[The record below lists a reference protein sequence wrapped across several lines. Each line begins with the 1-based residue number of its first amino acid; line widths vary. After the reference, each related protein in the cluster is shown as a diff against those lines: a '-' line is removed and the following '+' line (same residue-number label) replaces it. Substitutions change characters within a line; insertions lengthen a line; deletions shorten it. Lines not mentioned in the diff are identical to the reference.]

1 MDGKN
6 RKIALAVF
14 LLGIFMGA
22 IDTGIV
28 SPARTIIAS
37 GFKITDSLSVWMI
50 TIYSLAY
57 AVAMPISAKI
67 SDRYG
72 RRKIYL
78 CSITIFALGSL
89 LCGISDFYGNYTFF
103 LFARVIQALG
113 GGGIMPI
120 ATAYIGES
128 FPPEKRGSAL
138 GMVGAIFG
146 IATILGPTLGS
157 SIINL
162 AGSANWGYLFFINLP
177 ISIIIIILA
186 LKLKEEV
193 YLKEVKKLDVLGSII
208 ISALILSLMYSLTNL
223 DFYNLAESI
232 KKDNVWPYLIIFFI
246 SIPLFIFVEKKA
258 EDPVLNLSYFTN
270 RNIAITLMIS
280 FIVGCGLMGVV
291 FVPQLGENILK
302 LKSGSGGYLVTLMAI
317 FSGISAPLGGKLI
330 DKYSAKLVLIFGF
343 SSTIIGSLI
352 LGVYVTS
359 HPNFIGL
366 FIGLAFMGLGMGFS
380 MGTPVNYLMLTFVD
394 KSESSTGQSTVS
406 LIRSIGVTISP
417 NLLITFIAKAGQ
429 ETQTKI
435 MDAVQGLSPKIP
447 GLPNTMAANP
457 NSISSSTSSVTPEAL
472 QKLQGSD
479 VTTVVNNVKEFT
491 NNLLTNIIPSI
502 KQGILTSMNNSQAA
516 VTNGQPTGMPT
527 DTSRL
532 NFDSI
537 LSTWKDDYIT
547 NIENAR
553 GSIENIFQTTLNTG
567 FSKLFIGAAIIAS
580 IGLLFT
586 LLLKTND
593 LKESN

>member
-1 MDGKN
+1 MESKK
-6 RKIALAVF
+6 RKIALTVF

-37 GFKITDSLSVWMI
+37 GFQINESLSVWMI

-57 AVAMPISAKI
+57 AVVMPISAKI

-72 RRKIYL
+72 RKKIYIF
-78 CSITIFALGSL
+78 SIGMFALGSL
-89 LCGISDFYGNYTFF
+89 LCGLSGFYGNYTFF
-103 LFARVIQALG
+103 LISRVIQALG

-146 IATILGPTLGS
+146 IATVLGPTLGS
-157 SIINL
+157 SIIDI
-162 AGSANWGYLFFINLP
+162 AGAKNWGYLFFINIP
-177 ISIIIIILA
+177 ISIIIIFLA
-186 LKLKEEV
+186 LRLKEE
-193 YLKEVKKLDVLGSII
+193 LISREIKKSDILGSAV
-208 ISALILSLMYSLTNL
+208 ISILILSLMYALTNL
-223 DFYNLAESI
+223 DFYNLIESV
-232 KKDNVWPYLIIFFI
+232 KQRNVWPFLLIFFI
-246 SIPLFIFVEKKA
+246 SIPIFILVEKKA

-270 RNIAITLMIS
+270 KNIAITLIIS

-302 LKSGSGGYLVTLMAI
+302 IKSGSGGYLVTLMAL

-343 SSTIIGSLI
+343 SSTVIGSLI
-352 LGVYVTS
+352 LGLYVTS

-380 MGTPVNYLMLTFVD
+380 MGTPVNYLMLSFVPD
-394 KSESSTGQSTVS
+394 SEASAGQSTVS

-417 NLLITFIAKAGQ
+417 NLLITFVAKAGQ

-435 MDAVQGLSPKIP
+435 MDTVQNLSPKIP
-447 GLPNTMAANP
+447 GMPDG
-457 NSISSSTSSVTPEAL
+457 ISSGTNTLASGSSNVSPETL

-479 VTTVVNNVKEFT
+479 VTTIVDNVKEFT
-491 NNLLTNIIPSI
+491 NNLLTNVIPSI
-502 KQGILTSMNNSQAA
+502 KQGIVASMSKSQNSIPS
-516 VTNGQPTGMPT
+516 GQPTGAPNGMPKI
-527 DTSRL
+527 DI
-532 NFDSI
+532 DSI
-537 LSTWKDDYIT
+537 LNTWKSDYISA
-547 NIENAR
+547 IENSR
-553 GSIENIFQTTLNTG
+553 VTIENIFQSTLNSG
-567 FSKLFIGAAIIAS
+567 FSKLFIGAAIIAA
-580 IGLLFT
+580 IGLMFT
-586 LLLKTND
+586 LLLNTKNV
-593 LKESN
+593 KNN

>member
-37 GFKITDSLSVWMI
+37 GFKISDSLSVWMI

-89 LCGISDFYGNYTFF
+89 LCGISDYYGNYTFF
-103 LFARVIQALG
+103 LLARVIQALG

-177 ISIIIIILA
+177 ISIIIIVLA
-186 LKLKEEV
+186 LKLKEES
-193 YLKEVKKLDVLGSII
+193 YLKEIKKLDVLGSII

-223 DFYNLAESI
+223 DFYNLAEII
-232 KKDNVWPYLIIFFI
+232 KSEDVWPYLIIFFI

-343 SSTIIGSLI
+343 SSTIIGALI
-352 LGVYVTS
+352 LGLYVTS
-359 HPNFIGL
+359 HPSFIGL

-394 KSESSTGQSTVS
+394 KSEASTGQSTVS

-447 GLPNTMAANP
+447 GLPDTIAANP
-457 NSISSSTSSVTPEAL
+457 NSFSSSTSSVSPEVL

-479 VTTVVNNVKEFT
+479 VTTVVDNVKEFT

-502 KQGILTSMNNSQAA
+502 KQGILASMSNSQAA
-516 VTNGQPTGMPT
+516 SASGQPTGMPN
-527 DTSRL
+527 DMPKL

-537 LSTWKDDYIT
+537 LNTWKNDYIES
-547 NIENAR
+547 IESAR
-553 GSIENIFQTTLNTG
+553 GTIENIFQTTLNTG

-580 IGLLFT
+580 IGLIFT